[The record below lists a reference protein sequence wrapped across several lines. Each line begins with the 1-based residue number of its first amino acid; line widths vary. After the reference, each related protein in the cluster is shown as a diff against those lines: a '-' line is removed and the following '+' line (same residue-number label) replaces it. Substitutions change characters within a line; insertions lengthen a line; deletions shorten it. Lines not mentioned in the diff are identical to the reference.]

1 MPILELSSVS
11 SVFTEAAAPAAPVA
25 EAATEFQT
33 TEMGHSLVE
42 ILPFCRDML
51 GSAVADATRCSTEFP
66 EDYRQ
71 LCHAAMLR
79 LRAFLA

>member
-42 ILPFCRDML
+42 MLPFCRDIL
-51 GSAVADATRCSTEFP
+51 GSAVADATRPSTESS
-66 EDYRQ
+66 ENYRK

-79 LRAFLA
+79 LRAFFA

>member
-11 SVFTEAAAPAAPVA
+11 SVFTVA